1 MDRACVVV
9 AVEQV
14 VQLIVQRADAFHQ
27 RDVLR
32 DTREVPVRRRIVERV
47 GEVAGDLVEA
57 RNGSVAVHSR
67 PQHWDEPAGEQRLHD
82 LGVVILDRP
91 RSVGRRGKHRLL
103 AEDVAVQL
111 LKLRAG
117 IDPELLREREAARVV
132 DVERLGLTAGAIES
146 KHQLTTQPLS

>member
-1 MDRACVVV
+1 MRADRSRELRERAVDRACVVV

-67 PQHWDEPAGEQRLHD
+67 PEHWDEPAGEQRLHD

-111 LKLRAG
+111 LKLRG
-117 IDPELLREREAARVV
+117 RDRSRARS
-132 DVERLGLTAGAIES
+132 ES
-146 KHQLTTQPLS
+146 VRRPAW